1 MHNPLMK
8 YNKLNSIWIVHFLE
22 DGHEFIDTEQ
32 LIFPTD
38 LTIDNINA
46 AMKAAIEEC
55 NTINSKFVSL
65 DLLNMEDNLI
75 RINKIWSFPRDLGC
89 FT

>member
-55 NTINSKFVSL
+55 ETNDFKFISL

-75 RINKIWSFPRDLGC
+75 RIKKIWSFPRDLGC